1 MADVSPNLM
10 QEQRDDLAT
19 RRLRVFEGSYG
30 TNALYLAYH
39 AAFPLTLTSDL
50 LYCLR
55 ENFVPDVPWYGVAD
69 VLLSGLCQPIGY
81 DLYEIEGKT
90 RNRLLSNL
98 CNEFGE
104 QRLKELANFMSDYI
118 ASRLL
123 VNDNH
128 RALVFGERPQWT
140 ALAYISQDKREV
152 INAIEQELQRLTAS
166 TDGKE
171 RIKWAALVESYAD
184 LLSEKGFQPLLLEW
198 AQQTFDNQPIQDE
211 GTKLAAAMGVT
222 LLSLNFTVAIITLED
237 EQTEELEPFDF
248 EVVTVDTHGQ
258 VIKREK
264 QQAFYF
270 VELLG
275 EGKKNDSGND
285 NEIKQQQQLF
295 YLSNEKNNLSEHKKS
310 LDNDLIY
317 ETSDAEKI
325 KLEQKLLRVNEEI
338 SQIEKALDE
347 LPLPLQ
353 QAQLKP
359 IGLEMVAIPGGTF
372 MMGSPPEELE
382 HQEDESPQHS
392 VTVQPFFMG
401 KYPVTQAQWRFV
413 AQLPQVNKE
422 LNPDPSNFKG
432 DNRPVEQVS
441 WEDAVEFCLRL
452 SQYTGRTYSLP
463 SEAQWEYACRAG
475 TTTPFHFG
483 ETITTDLA
491 NYNGKYSYG
500 QGPKGVYREETTAV
514 GSFGVANNFGLYDM
528 HGNVWEWCQDHWHS
542 NYEGAPT
549 DGSAWL
555 SNKEGSNRGLLRGG
569 SWYSNPADYCR
580 SAFRNYSNLDDSNGL
595 FGFRVVCSGAART

>member
-1 MADVSPNLM
+1 MADTFTDLTTNRILVF
-10 QEQRDDLAT
+10 EQR
-19 RRLRVFEGSYG
+19 YG
-30 TNALYLAYH
+30 RKALHLAYH

-55 ENFVPDVPWYGVAD
+55 ENFLPDVPWYAVPD
-69 VLLSGLCQPIGY
+69 ILLSGLCQTAGY
-81 DLYEIEGKT
+81 DLYEMEGKT
-90 RNRLLSNL
+90 RSALLYCL
-98 CNEFGE
+98 CRDFGDL
-104 QRLKELANFMSDYI
+104 RLKELANFMVEYI
-118 ASRLL
+118 ASRLD
-123 VNDNH
+123 NDNTN
-128 RALVFGERPQWT
+128 LDFLNTVTEWT
-140 ALAYISQDKREV
+140 ALSFV
-152 INAIEQELQRLTAS
+152 NSEQEKS
-166 TDGKE
+166 ITD
-171 RIKWAALVESYAD
+171 IKRKLEQLINSSDKKDSIRWTVLAKVFDD
-184 LLSEKGFQPLLLEW
+184 LLPEKGFKPL
-198 AQQTFDNQPIQDE
+198 FIRNRDKDQDE

-248 EVVTVDTHGQ
+248 EVVNVDTHGQ
-258 VIKREK
+258 VVNREK

-270 VELLG
+270 VELLVQRK
-275 EGKKNDSGND
+275 ENYSGND
-285 NEIKQQQQLF
+285 NQIEQQQQLF

-310 LDNDLIY
+310 LNNDLIY

-325 KLEQKLLRVNEEI
+325 KLERKLLKVSEEI

-413 AQLPQVNKE
+413 AQLRPVNKE

-491 NYNGKYSYG
+491 NYNGNYAYG
-500 QGPKGVYREETTAV
+500 QGPTGVYREETTAV

-555 SNKEGSNRGLLRGG
+555 SNKEDSNRRLLRGG
-569 SWYSNPADYCR
+569 SWYNDPEVCR
-580 SAFRNYSNLDDSNGL
+580 SACRHDSFLGYDNDDI
-595 FGFRVVCSGAART
+595 GFRVVCSGAART

>member
-10 QEQRDDLAT
+10 LPEQRDDLAT
-19 RRLRVFEGSYG
+19 RRLRVFERRYG

-55 ENFVPDVPWYGVAD
+55 ENFVSDVPWYAVAD

-81 DLYEIEGKT
+81 DLYEMEGKT
-90 RNRLLSNL
+90 RNRLLSDL

-104 QRLKELANFMSDYI
+104 QRLKELANFMSEYI

-123 VNDNH
+123 VKDNN
-128 RALVFGERPQWT
+128 RALVFGNRPKWT
-140 ALAYISQDKREV
+140 ALAYISPDANEV
-152 INAIEQELQRLTAS
+152 INAIKQELQQLTAS

-171 RIKWAALVESYAD
+171 RIRWAALVESYAD

-198 AQQTFDNQPIQDE
+198 VQQTLDNQPIQDE
-211 GTKLAAAMGVT
+211 CTKLAAEMGVT
-222 LLSLNFTVAIITLED
+222 LLSLKFKVAIITLAD
-237 EQTEELEPFDF
+237 EQTEELQPFDF
-248 EVVTVDTHGQ
+248 EVVNVDAHGQ

-275 EGKKNDSGND
+275 NNNQVGFEES
-285 NEIKQQQQLF
+285 
-295 YLSNEKNNLSEHKKS
+295 EKLKEKLNLSE
-310 LDNDLIY
+310 
-317 ETSDAEKI
+317 EKD
-325 KLEQKLLRVNEEI
+325 KLTKVIQELSQNLTYQQTTIDEQKTHFNIIKINERISEI
-338 SQIEKALDE
+338 DE
-347 LPLPLQ
+347 TLKNLPLQ

-372 MMGSPPEELE
+372 IMGSPPEELE
-382 HQEDESPQHS
+382 HQDDESPQHP

-401 KYPVTQAQWRFV
+401 KYQVTQAQWRFA
-413 AQLPQVNKE
+413 AQLPQINRQLKQ
-422 LNPDPSNFKG
+422 DPSNFKG
-432 DNRPVEQVS
+432 ANRPVEQVS
-441 WEDAVEFCLRL
+441 WEDAVEFCSRL
-452 SQYTGRTYSLP
+452 SQYTGRTYRLP
-463 SEAQWEYACRAG
+463 SEAEWEYACRAG

-483 ETITTDLA
+483 QTITTDLA
-491 NYNGKYSYG
+491 NYDGNYAYG
-500 QGPKGVYREETTAV
+500 DGVKGIYRKETTEV

-528 HGNVWEWCQDHWHS
+528 HGNIREWCQDDWHS

-549 DGSAWL
+549 DGSAWI
-555 SNKEGSNRGLLRGG
+555 SNNESNDSKLLRGG
-569 SWYSNPADYCR
+569 SWFNIPGHCR
-580 SAFRNYSNLDDSNGL
+580 SAYRGYYYFGNYLI
-595 FGFRVVCSGAART
+595 GFRVVCSGAART